1 MLANLGRQETDRMFR
16 KSSKEYEN
24 GNGNACYPVCK
35 DGLQRPVIA
44 KNNQKAFPKRPPNRG
59 CHKAQ
64 VPKAVVKEISE
75 D

>member
-1 MLANLGRQETDRMFR
+1 MFW

-44 KNNQKAFPKRPPNRG
+44 KNNQKAFPKRPPTVAVTR
-59 CHKAQ
+59 
-64 VPKAVVKEISE
+64 PKSQRQS
-75 D
+75 